1 MTVNAR
7 FPAQSAVVRNAKPM
21 RFVADALNQVQLR
34 RVVVKA
40 NRVFAVGKENLLLL
54 LRQPEHRDV
63 RAHVQQRLPR
73 ETQLLQMAKAQ
84 GAAAIGGMAML
95 VWQAADAQTIW
106 FGREFDPQAVAGVV
120 EEALAEMERVFHG

>member
-1 MTVNAR
+1 MPLHDDEMNMR
-7 FPAQSAVVRNAKPM
+7 REKREAQRRKQQAEAKRLRITLILAAGVLAHTKAV
-21 RFVADALNQVQLR
+21 FDAVYN
-34 RVVVKA
+34 
-40 NRVFAVGKENLLLL
+40 
-54 LRQPEHRDV
+54 
-63 RAHVQQRLPR
+63 PR